1 MNRTVFLS
9 DLTSHSYGSRTPSA
23 PLRNGIVCLMAQ
35 PPLLSEE
42 GNTLARC
49 FFLVRWKQF
58 YAALFSFLDR
68 FTGFLGSSVTG
79 FCGASAGIDSFL
91 TSSFLRFWSCRCLSP
106 YDSLYLISSALS
118 GKSNP

>member
-1 MNRTVFLS
+1 
-9 DLTSHSYGSRTPSA
+9 
-23 PLRNGIVCLMAQ
+23 MAQ

-58 YAALFSFLDR
+58 YAALFSFRDR

-79 FCGASAGIDSFL
+79 FWGASSGIDSFL
-91 TSSFLRFWSCRCLSP
+91 ASSFLRFWSFRCLSP
-106 YDSLYLISSALS
+106 YVSLSLISGALS
-118 GKSNP
+118 GQSTPCPHYIARRLITLLVTAQQRTGHRS